1 MFYVHFHV
9 HGDCHSVTQRKK
21 VMAVE
26 QSPSWHD
33 SLLQISGEDPG
44 RIWSILS
51 PKCNTASLGGCNRSC
66 ATVCLLFVLAFYN
79 LGPVLD
85 HSSHFYVLVIFLVN
99 TVVSL

>member
-9 HGDCHSVTQRKK
+9 RGDCHSVPQRKK

-26 QSPSWHD
+26 QSPVWHD
-33 SLLQISGEDPG
+33 SPLRTSGEDPG
-44 RIWSILS
+44 RSWSTLS
-51 PKCNTASLGGCNRSC
+51 PKCNPAALSGCGRCC
-66 ATVCLLFVLAFYN
+66 ATACLLSVLAFYS

-85 HSSHFYVLVIFLVN
+85 HTSHFYVLVVFLAN